1 MSVAYR
7 SRGCSLGTDA
17 GQANEILIYFGRCSE
32 RVEIMKTTPVSAPD
46 SSPDAWVSLPSEAQ
60 YRELV
65 PPGGPYDFG
74 FLPAMG
80 RLIATHPRIGPAFS
94 ALFGAIMF
102 APGALT
108 RSEREM
114 VAAVAASAQD
124 CFY

>member
-1 MSVAYR
+1 M
-7 SRGCSLGTDA
+7 D
-17 GQANEILIYFGRCSE
+17 E
-32 RVEIMKTTPVSAPD
+32 TPQ
-46 SSPDAWVSLPSEAQ
+46 AWVALPDEES
-60 YRELV
+60 YRRSV
-65 PPGGPYDFG
+65 PSGGPYDFG

-80 RLIATHPRIGPAFS
+80 RLIAAHPRIGPAFG

-102 APGALT
+102 APGSLS